1 MRPCAPDQP
10 PRQLDKQC
18 LLIEEVRML
27 GVFGT
32 SRLGIP
38 KKFTTTI
45 PDITQLHEL
54 LGG

>member
-1 MRPCAPDQP
+1 
-10 PRQLDKQC
+10 
-18 LLIEEVRML
+18 ML

-45 PDITQLHEL
+45 PDITQLHEV